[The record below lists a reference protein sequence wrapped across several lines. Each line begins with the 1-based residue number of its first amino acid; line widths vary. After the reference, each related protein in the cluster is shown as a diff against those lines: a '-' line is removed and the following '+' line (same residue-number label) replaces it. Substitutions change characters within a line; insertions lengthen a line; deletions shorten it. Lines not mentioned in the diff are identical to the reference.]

1 MRKSRLFPLLLTL
14 FVSSVAWRT
23 GYIYGQQILI
33 DKLINNDFEELIY
46 YDTDP
51 NGTARFYYFYY
62 DHKAY
67 IG

>member
-1 MRKSRLFPLLLTL
+1 MRKSRLFPMLLML
-14 FVSSVAWRT
+14 FISSVAWRT
-23 GYIYGQQILI
+23 GYINGQEILI

-51 NGTARFYYFYY
+51 NSTVKFYYFYY